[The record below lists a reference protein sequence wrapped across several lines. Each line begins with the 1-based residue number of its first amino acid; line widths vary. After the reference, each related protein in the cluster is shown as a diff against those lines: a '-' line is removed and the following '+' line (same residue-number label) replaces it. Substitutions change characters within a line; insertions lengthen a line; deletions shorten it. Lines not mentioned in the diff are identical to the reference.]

1 MLCHVQFLS
10 DGAALG
16 MADAEEDGETFCT
29 GRLWALQNTFG
40 AQHHGSWGF
49 LFY

>member
-10 DGAALG
+10 DGAALVLT
-16 MADAEEDGETFCT
+16 DACHEDDGGTFCT

-40 AQHHGSWGF
+40 TQHQGS
-49 LFY
+49 